1 MRPLSRKAKQAMALV
16 SPSEITHHSDQACTD
31 LRHLREETDGQ
42 GEGQA
47 KGSEAHKALDWEN
60 HPGTGP
66 QE

>member
-1 MRPLSRKAKQAMALV
+1 MALL
-16 SPSEITHHSDQACTD
+16 SPPEISHCSDQTHTD

-47 KGSEAHKALDWEN
+47 KGREAHKALDREN

-66 QE
+66 QEGCSAEERLR